1 MVDESVLRGV
11 REYLRALQAEGLAVR
26 FGVLFGSHAT
36 GQPGPWSDIDLLVVS
51 PQFDHLKDRRLV
63 GRLWRIAARIDSRI
77 EPIPCGQKRW
87 EEDDSSAL
95 IEIARRQGVRVSA
108 SG

>member
-1 MVDESVLRGV
+1 MVDESVLTGV
-11 REYLRALQAEGLAVR
+11 REYLRALQAEGLAVT
-26 FGVLFGSHAT
+26 FGVLFGSHVT
-36 GQPGPWSDIDLLVVS
+36 GRPGQWSDID
-51 PQFDHLKDRRLV
+51 LV